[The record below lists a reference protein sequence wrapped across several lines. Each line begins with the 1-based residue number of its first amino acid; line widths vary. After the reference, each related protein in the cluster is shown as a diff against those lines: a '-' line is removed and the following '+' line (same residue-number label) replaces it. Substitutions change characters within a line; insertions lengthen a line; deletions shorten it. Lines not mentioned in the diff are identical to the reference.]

1 MEIKAYHHVL
11 SRDFEVQHSF
21 CLAEKL
27 SVQLMRKASL
37 MKQGNYGSSVKDQ
50 SIARLVSL
58 SSEFSFFPF
67 ECGFSPYEE
76 VSFLTTD
83 FTLPASAGSV
93 TVVGCRVS

>member
-1 MEIKAYHHVL
+1 M
-11 SRDFEVQHSF
+11 
-21 CLAEKL
+21 
-27 SVQLMRKASL
+27 
-37 MKQGNYGSSVKDQ
+37 KDQ